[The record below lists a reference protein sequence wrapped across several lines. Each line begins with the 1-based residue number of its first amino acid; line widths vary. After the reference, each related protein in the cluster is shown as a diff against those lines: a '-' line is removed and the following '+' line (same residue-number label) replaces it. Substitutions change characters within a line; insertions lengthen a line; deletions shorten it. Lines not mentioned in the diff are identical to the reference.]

1 MTRHFEQT
9 KARQAADLDARAIH
23 LHGIAQ
29 ALFDIALVLGG
40 LHVDE
45 VDDHQS
51 TDVTDTQ
58 LPGDFVGRFQ
68 VGVGGG
74 GFDITAARA
83 ACRVDVDR
91 HQRLGVID
99 NQAATGG
106 QLHLVG
112 IGRFDLVFDLEARE
126 QRHVFTIKAQL
137 LEGLGR
143 HKPLHVFLSL
153 LKG

>member
-1 MTRHFEQT
+1 MTGLTQAGAQTLARHLEQT
-9 KARQAADLDARAIH
+9 KARQAADLDARAVH

-29 ALFDIALVLGG
+29 TLFDIPLVLGG

-45 VDDHQS
+45 VDDHQA
-51 TDVTDTQ
+51 TDVADAQ

-83 ACRVDVDR
+83 AGGVDVDG

-99 NQAATGG
+99 NQAAT
-106 QLHLVG
+106 
-112 IGRFDLVFDLEARE
+112 
-126 QRHVFTIKAQL
+126 
-137 LEGLGR
+137 
-143 HKPLHVFLSL
+143 
-153 LKG
+153 